1 MMALLLAAVLVGTAG
16 ADAAAAPAP
25 TPPQR
30 LRSVAL
36 APGETCPK
44 PTGDEVVVCAPL
56 DEPYRIP
63 KPLRR
68 GGAIAA
74 RNQSWSNR
82 VATMDEV
89 GRVAGGLPNTC
100 SAVGTGGQ
108 TGCTQAMM
116 RGWFADRQQMTR
128 ESAARP

>member
-1 MMALLLAAVLVGTAG
+1 MMTLLLAAVLLAGTVP
-16 ADAAAAPAP
+16 DAAVPA
-25 TPPQR
+25 PPQR
-30 LRSVAL
+30 VRSVAL
-36 APGETCPK
+36 APGEACPK
-44 PTGDEVVVCAPL
+44 PAGDEVVVCAPL

-68 GGAIAA
+68 AEIAA
-74 RNQSWSNR
+74 KNQSWVNR

-108 TGCTQAMM
+108 TGCTQSMM
-116 RGWFADRQQMTR
+116 RAWAADRRQLAR
-128 ESAARP
+128 ESATVP

>member
-1 MMALLLAAVLVGTAG
+1 MTTLLLAAVLLAGTAPE
-16 ADAAAAPAP
+16 AAVPA
-25 TPPQR
+25 PPQR
-30 LRSVAL
+30 VRSVAL
-36 APGETCPK
+36 APGESCPK
-44 PTGDEVVVCAPL
+44 PAGDEVVVCAPL

-68 GGAIAA
+68 AEIAA
-74 RNQSWSNR
+74 KNQSWVNR

-108 TGCTQAMM
+108 TGCTQSMM
-116 RGWFADRQQMTR
+116 RAWAADRRQLAR
-128 ESAARP
+128 ESAAVP